1 MAQRYRILAYS
12 TTHNQL
18 QQQHD
23 LVNEAIENPQ
33 LAQLAAQA
41 YAQKLNSEFFLN
53 SCDWQ
58 ARTEA
63 YEYLANPGSIDL
75 SPLQQQ

>member
-1 MAQRYRILAYS
+1 MATRYRILAYS
-12 TTHNQL
+12 QLHNQL

-33 LAQLAAQA
+33 LAMMTAQA
-41 YAQKLNSEFFLN
+41 YAQKLNSEFFLG

-58 ARTEA
+58 ARIEA
-63 YEYLANPGSIDL
+63 YEYLSNPGSVDL
-75 SPLQQQ
+75 SQLQR